1 MPEAGSES
9 SAIINDLKT
18 LGVRIAVDDFGTGY
32 STLGSLRS
40 FVPDTLKIDRCFLN
54 EMASNASD
62 RAIVKSV
69 IEMAHALSMTVV
81 AEGVES
87 LEQQRLL
94 EELHCDQMQ
103 GFLISPPVDA
113 VIFEEKHIAIR

>member
-1 MPEAGSES
+1 
-9 SAIINDLKT
+9 
-18 LGVRIAVDDFGTGY
+18 
-32 STLGSLRS
+32 
-40 FVPDTLKIDRCFLN
+40 
-54 EMASNASD
+54 MASNASD